1 MTKPSEKLRKA
12 TKLRDGNRCVACGV
26 EGPPLEWQHRE
37 TSGHG
42 GRGKK
47 APPLTTADGLM
58 ACTICNAG
66 FEAEGQERALML
78 GHKIRRNRGSRLNP
92 FPSHRIPYWDFTAQL
107 WFLPDMEGGRS
118 PIHNSLA
125 QELLVAAGSI
135 GRAE

>member
-1 MTKPSEKLRKA
+1 MTAPSLKVRNA
-12 TKLRDGNRCVACGV
+12 TKKRDGYRCVNCGAS
-26 EGPPLEWQHRE
+26 GPLEWQHRE
-37 TSGHG
+37 ASGSG

-47 APPLTTADGLM
+47 APPLTTADGVM
-58 ACTICNAG
+58 ACTTCNSG
-66 FEAEGQERALML
+66 FEHAGQERALML

-92 FPSHRIPYWDFTAQL
+92 FPSHRIPYWDHTAQL
-107 WFLPDMEGGRS
+107 WFLPDMDGGRS